1 MSAEKRPKRLES
13 IAPPNLPLLMRP
25 PLWGLGFQAPIN
37 RDRNDVI
44 VAEPFS
50 TSELA
55 FVRLGEPPTPFEK
68 RNKPYEL

>member
-1 MSAEKRPKRLES
+1 
-13 IAPPNLPLLMRP
+13 MRP